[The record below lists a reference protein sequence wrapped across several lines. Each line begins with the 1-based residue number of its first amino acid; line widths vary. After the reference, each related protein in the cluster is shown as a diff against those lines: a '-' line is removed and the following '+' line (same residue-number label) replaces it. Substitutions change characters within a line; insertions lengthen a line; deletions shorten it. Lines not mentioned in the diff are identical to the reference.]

1 MIKLHPAIV
10 HFPVALISVAA
21 IFAVLSLFRNKDFF
35 KKIAFWNLFIGTIG
49 ALAAVLSGLME
60 LKHLVH
66 DDAIHTILE
75 KHEYT
80 GFAILILSLT
90 LLTWYWIRKN
100 KFGQKEY
107 TAWVLFLVLGLLMV
121 TYQGYLGG
129 RMVFEKGAGVE
140 PMESQL
146 EKSAV
151 SHSHSKSVHDHS
163 TTSINDTTS
172 QGKQDMDPEAA
183 HVHHDTS
190 SLKKNVPGKK
200 EDNQTADEHIHKKE
214 TAPGNRQDVQSG
226 AGHVHKKE
234 TVPGKKQEIPAA
246 SEHIHDKKDSSASKV
261 SVDSKKQEIHP
272 DATHN
277 HKNVQD
283 TTLLK
288 KTTHEKMQDS
298 IVKGK

>member
-10 HFPVALISVAA
+10 HFPIALISIAA
-21 IFAVLSLFRNKDFF
+21 VFAVISLFSKKNVF
-35 KKIAFWNLFIGTIG
+35 KELAFWNLLIGGLG
-49 ALAAVLSGLME
+49 AMAAVITGLME
-60 LKHLVH
+60 LKTLVH
-66 DDAIHTILE
+66 DDAIHSILE
-75 KHEYT
+75 KHEFI
-80 GFAILILSLT
+80 GFAILILSLA
-90 LLTWYWIRKN
+90 LLTWSWARKN
-100 KFGQKEY
+100 RFVKKEY
-107 TAWVLFLVLGLLMV
+107 TAWVFFLVLGLAMV

-140 PMESQL
+140 PMESLL
-146 EKSAV
+146 EKTAV

-190 SLKKNVPGKK
+190 SLKKNVPGKT